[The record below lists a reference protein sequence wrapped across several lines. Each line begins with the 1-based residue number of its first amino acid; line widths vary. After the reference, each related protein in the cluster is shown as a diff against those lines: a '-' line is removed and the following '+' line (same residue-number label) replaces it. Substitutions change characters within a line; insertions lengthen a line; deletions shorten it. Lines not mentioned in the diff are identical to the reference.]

1 MKLLMATLGAL
12 FAAVAAAVEVDTLN
26 GSNLLGLV
34 RITSDAEYLPIA
46 VDCGAVGWD
55 DAAPSA
61 DALVLTA
68 GLKPGD
74 SLYVYDRVNAQYR
87 VFDLVRNEDGDEW
100 RGRNVVHVSD
110 GQAAEVAGAAA
121 GDTPLAV
128 GYGVWLHRPGAATRA
143 NRTVLVVGQVLTSR
157 VTVELAAAAPAGKAF
172 GQTLFGV
179 PATAAGDF
187 RLNGGEVNWAAAGA
201 AAGDEIRV
209 PQADGSLAT
218 IRFNGAKWTRRYY
231 TIVNGVKRLKT
242 DTDPALT
249 AGTAAWYARKAG
261 GGAMSV
267 TWEAL

>member
-1 MKLLMATLGAL
+1 MKLSMAMLGAL

-46 VDCGAVGWD
+46 VACGAVGWG

-74 SLYVYDRVNAQYR
+74 SLYVYDRAKAQYR

-100 RGRNVVHVSD
+100 QGRNVVHVSD
-110 GQAAEVAGAAA
+110 GQAEEVAGAAA

-143 NRTVLVVGQVLTSR
+143 NQTVLVVGQVLKSK
-157 VTVELAAAAPAGKAF
+157 VTVELAAAPAGKAF

-179 PATAAGDF
+179 PATATGDF
-187 RLNGGEVNWAAAGA
+187 HLNGGAVNWAAAGA

-218 IRFNGAKWTRRYY
+218 IRFDGTKWTRRYY
-231 TIVNGVKRLKT
+231 IVVNGIKRLRI
-242 DTDPALT
+242 DPDPALA

>member
-1 MKLLMATLGAL
+1 MKLSMATLCAL
-12 FAAVAAAVEVDTLN
+12 FAAVAAAVEVETVN

-46 VDCGAVGWD
+46 VACGAVGWG

-68 GLKPGD
+68 GLQPGD

-110 GQAAEVAGAAA
+110 GQAEEAEGAAA
-121 GDTPLAV
+121 VDTPLAV
-128 GYGVWLHRPGAATRA
+128 GYGVWLHRPGAAKRA
-143 NRTVLVVGQVLTSR
+143 NQTVLVVGQVLTSK
-157 VTVELAAAAPAGKAF
+157 VTVELAAAPAGKAF

-179 PATAAGDF
+179 PATATGDF
-187 RLNGGEVNWAAAGA
+187 HLNGGAVDWAAAGA

-209 PQADGSLAT
+209 PQADGSLTT
-218 IRFNGAKWTRRYY
+218 IRFDGTKWTRRYY

-242 DTDPALT
+242 DNNPALT

>member
-1 MKLLMATLGAL
+1 MKLSMAMLGVL
-12 FAAVAAAVEVDTLN
+12 FAAVAAAVEVETLN

-34 RITSDAEYLPIA
+34 RIASDAEYLPIA
-46 VDCGAVGWD
+46 VACGAVGRG

-68 GLKPGD
+68 GLEPGD
-74 SLYVYDRVNAQYR
+74 SLYVYDRANAQYR

-110 GQAAEVAGAAA
+110 GQAEEVAGAAA

-128 GYGVWLHRPGAATRA
+128 GYGVWLHRPGAAKRA
-143 NRTVLVVGQVLTSR
+143 NQTVLVVGQVLRSK
-157 VTVELAAAAPAGKAF
+157 VTVELAAAPAGKAF

-179 PATAAGDF
+179 PATATGDF
-187 RLNGGEVNWAAAGA
+187 RLNGGAVDWTAAGA

-209 PQADGSLAT
+209 PQADGSLVT

-242 DTDPALT
+242 DPDPTLT

>member
-1 MKLLMATLGAL
+1 MKLSMAMLGAL
-12 FAAVAAAVEVDTLN
+12 FAAGAAAVEVETLN

-46 VDCGAVGWD
+46 VACGAVGRG
-55 DAAPSA
+55 DAPPSA

-68 GLKPGD
+68 GLEPGD

-110 GQAAEVAGAAA
+110 GQAEEVAGAAA

-128 GYGVWLHRPGAATRA
+128 GYGVWLHRPGAATRT
-143 NRTVLVVGQVLTSR
+143 NRTVLVVGQVLTSK
-157 VTVELAAAAPAGKAF
+157 VTVELAAAPAGKAF
-172 GQTLFGV
+172 GQTRFGV
-179 PATAAGDF
+179 PATAEGDF
-187 RLNGGEVNWAAAGA
+187 RLNGGAVNWAAAGA

-218 IRFNGAKWTRRYY
+218 IRFDGAKWTRRYY
-231 TIVNGVKRLKT
+231 TIVNGIKRLQT
-242 DTDPALT
+242 DNNPALT

>member
-1 MKLLMATLGAL
+1 MKLSMAMLGAL
-12 FAAVAAAVEVDTLN
+12 FAAVAAAVEVETLN

-46 VDCGAVGWD
+46 VACGAVGQG

-68 GLKPGD
+68 GLDPGD
-74 SLYVYDRVNAQYR
+74 SLYVYDRANAQYR

-110 GQAAEVAGAAA
+110 GQAEEVAGAAA

-143 NRTVLVVGQVLTSR
+143 NRTVLVVGQVLTSE
-157 VTVELAAAAPAGKAF
+157 VTVELAAAPAGKAF

-179 PATAAGDF
+179 PATATGDF
-187 RLNGGEVNWAAAGA
+187 RLNGVDWAAAGA

-218 IRFNGAKWTRRYY
+218 IRFDGATWTRRYY
-231 TIVNGVKRLKT
+231 TIVNGIKRLKT
-242 DTDPALT
+242 DTDPTLVV
-249 AGTAAWYARKAG
+249 GTAAWYARKAG
-261 GGAMSV
+261 CGAMSV

>member
-1 MKLLMATLGAL
+1 MKLSMAMLGAL

-46 VDCGAVGWD
+46 VACGAVGWG

-68 GLKPGD
+68 GLQPGD
-74 SLYVYDRVNAQYR
+74 SLYVYDRANAQYR

-110 GQAAEVAGAAA
+110 GQAEEVAGAAA

-143 NRTVLVVGQVLTSR
+143 NQTVLVVGQVLTSK
-157 VTVELAAAAPAGKAF
+157 VTVKLAAAPAGKAF

-179 PATAAGDF
+179 PATATGDF
-187 RLNGGEVNWAAAGA
+187 QLNGGAVDWADAGA

-218 IRFNGAKWTRRYY
+218 IRFDGTKWTRRYY
-231 TIVNGVKRLKT
+231 TIVNGIKRLKT
-242 DTDPALT
+242 DTDPMLT

>member
-1 MKLLMATLGAL
+1 MKLLMATLGVL
-12 FAAVAAAVEVDTLN
+12 FAAVATAVEVDTLN

-34 RITSDAEYLPIA
+34 RITSEAEYLPIA
-46 VDCGAVGWD
+46 VDCGAVGWV

-110 GQAAEVAGAAA
+110 GQAEEVAGAAA

-128 GYGVWLHRPGAATRA
+128 GYGVWLHRPGAATRT

-157 VTVELAAAAPAGKAF
+157 VTVELAAAPAGKAF

-187 RLNGGEVNWAAAGA
+187 RLNGVDWAAAGA

-218 IRFNGAKWTRRYY
+218 IRFDGTKWTRRYY
-231 TIVNGVKRLKT
+231 IVVNGIKRLQT
-242 DTDPALT
+242 DTDPTLAV
-249 AGTAAWYARKAG
+249 GTAAWYARKAG

>member
-1 MKLLMATLGAL
+1 MKLSMAMLGAL

-46 VDCGAVGWD
+46 VACGAVGWG
-55 DAAPSA
+55 DAPPSA

-68 GLKPGD
+68 GLDPGD
-74 SLYVYDRVNAQYR
+74 SLYVYDRANAQYR

-110 GQAAEVAGAAA
+110 GQAEEVAGAAA

-143 NRTVLVVGQVLTSR
+143 NRTVLVVGQVLKSK
-157 VTVELAAAAPAGKAF
+157 VTVELAAAPAGKAF

-187 RLNGGEVNWAAAGA
+187 RLNGVDWAAAGA

-218 IRFNGAKWTRRYY
+218 IRFDGAKWTRRYY
-231 TIVNGVKRLKT
+231 IVVNGIKRLKT
-242 DTDPALT
+242 DNNPTLT

>member
-1 MKLLMATLGAL
+1 MKLSMAMLGAL
-12 FAAVAAAVEVDTLN
+12 FAAVAAAVEVETLN

-34 RITSDAEYLPIA
+34 RITSEAEYLPIA
-46 VDCGAVGWD
+46 VDCGAVGWV

-68 GLKPGD
+68 GLDPGD

-110 GQAAEVAGAAA
+110 GQAEEVAGAAA

-128 GYGVWLHRPGAATRA
+128 GYGVWLHRPGAAKRA
-143 NRTVLVVGQVLTSR
+143 NQTVLVVGQVLKSE
-157 VTVELAAAAPAGKAF
+157 VTVELAAAPAGKAF

-187 RLNGGEVNWAAAGA
+187 RLNGVDWAAAGA

-209 PQADGSLAT
+209 PQADGSLVT
-218 IRFNGAKWTRRYY
+218 IRFDGTKWTRRYY

-242 DTDPALT
+242 DNNPTLT

>member
-1 MKLLMATLGAL
+1 MKLLMAMLGAL

-46 VDCGAVGWD
+46 VACGAVGWG

-68 GLKPGD
+68 GLEPGD
-74 SLYVYDRVNAQYR
+74 SLYVYDRANAQYR

-100 RGRNVVHVSD
+100 QGRNVVHVSD
-110 GQAAEVAGAAA
+110 GQAEEAAGAAA

-128 GYGVWLHRPGAATRA
+128 GYGVWLHRPGAAKRA
-143 NRTVLVVGQVLTSR
+143 NQTVLVVGQVLTSK
-157 VTVELAAAAPAGKAF
+157 VTVELAAAPAGKAF

-179 PATAAGDF
+179 PATATGDF
-187 RLNGGEVNWAAAGA
+187 RLNGGAVDWTAAGA

-218 IRFNGAKWTRRYY
+218 IRFDGTKWTRRYY
-231 TIVNGVKRLKT
+231 IVVNGIKRLKT
-242 DTDPALT
+242 DPDPALT

>member
-1 MKLLMATLGAL
+1 MKLSMAMLGVL
-12 FAAVAAAVEVDTLN
+12 FAVVAAAVEVETLN

-34 RITSDAEYLPIA
+34 RIASDAEYLPIA
-46 VDCGAVGWD
+46 VDCGAVGRG

-61 DALVLTA
+61 DALVLTV
-68 GLKPGD
+68 GLEPGD

-110 GQAAEVAGAAA
+110 GQAEVAAGAAA

-143 NRTVLVVGQVLTSR
+143 NRTVLVVGQVLKSK
-157 VTVELAAAAPAGKAF
+157 VTVELAAAPAGKAF

-179 PATAAGDF
+179 PATATGDF
-187 RLNGGEVNWAAAGA
+187 RLNGVDWAAAGA
-201 AAGDEIRV
+201 AKGDEIRV
-209 PQADGSLAT
+209 PQADGTLTT
-218 IRFNGAKWTRRYY
+218 IRFDGKKWTRRYY
-231 TIVNGVKRLKT
+231 TIINGIKRLKT
-242 DTDPALT
+242 DTDPTLT

>member
-1 MKLLMATLGAL
+1 MKLSMAMLGVL
-12 FAAVAAAVEVDTLN
+12 FAAVAAAVEVETLN

-34 RITSDAEYLPIA
+34 RIASEAEYLPIA
-46 VDCGAVGWD
+46 VDCGAVGWG

-68 GLKPGD
+68 GLAPGD

-110 GQAAEVAGAAA
+110 GQAEEVAGAAA

-128 GYGVWLHRPGAATRA
+128 GYGVWLHRPGAAKRE
-143 NRTVLVVGQVLTSR
+143 NRTVLVVGQVLKSE
-157 VTVELAAAAPAGKAF
+157 VTVELAAAPAGKAF

-179 PATAAGDF
+179 PATAEGDF
-187 RLNGGEVNWAAAGA
+187 RLNGGAVDWKAAGA

-231 TIVNGVKRLKT
+231 TIVNGIKRLQT
-242 DTDPALT
+242 DNNPALT

>member
-1 MKLLMATLGAL
+1 MKLSMAMLGVL
-12 FAAVAAAVEVDTLN
+12 FAAVAAAVEVETLN

-46 VDCGAVGWD
+46 VACGAVGRG
-55 DAAPSA
+55 DAPPSA

-68 GLKPGD
+68 GLEPGA

-100 RGRNVVHVSD
+100 QGRNVVHVSD

-121 GDTPLAV
+121 GRTPLAV

-143 NRTVLVVGQVLTSR
+143 NRTVLVVGQVLTSE
-157 VTVELAAAAPAGKAF
+157 VTVELAAAPAGKAF

-179 PATAAGDF
+179 PATAEGDF
-187 RLNGGEVNWAAAGA
+187 RLNGGAVNWAAAGA

-218 IRFNGAKWTRRYY
+218 IRFDGATWTRRYY
-231 TIVNGVKRLKT
+231 TIVNGIKRLRI
-242 DTDPALT
+242 DNNPALA

>member
-1 MKLLMATLGAL
+1 MKLSMAMLGAL

-34 RITSDAEYLPIA
+34 RITSEAEYLPIA
-46 VDCGAVGWD
+46 VDCGAVGWV

-68 GLKPGD
+68 GLDPGD

-110 GQAAEVAGAAA
+110 GQAEEVAGAAA

-128 GYGVWLHRPGAATRA
+128 GYGVWLHRPGAAKRA
-143 NRTVLVVGQVLTSR
+143 NQTVLVVGQVLRSK
-157 VTVELAAAAPAGKAF
+157 VTVELAAAPAGKAF

-187 RLNGGEVNWAAAGA
+187 RLNGVDWAAAGA

-218 IRFNGAKWTRRYY
+218 IRFDGAKWTRRYY
-231 TIVNGVKRLKT
+231 IVVNGIKRLKT
-242 DTDPALT
+242 DNNPTLT

>member
-1 MKLLMATLGAL
+1 MKLSMAMLGAL

-46 VDCGAVGWD
+46 VACGAVGWG

-68 GLKPGD
+68 GLAPGD

-110 GQAAEVAGAAA
+110 GQAEEVAGAAA

-143 NRTVLVVGQVLTSR
+143 NQTVLVVGQVLTSK
-157 VTVELAAAAPAGKAF
+157 VTVGLAAAPAGKAF

-179 PATAAGDF
+179 PVPAAGDF
-187 RLNGGEVNWAAAGA
+187 RLNGVDWKAAGA

-218 IRFNGAKWTRRYY
+218 IRFDGAKWTRRYY

-242 DTDPALT
+242 DNNPALT

-261 GGAMSV
+261 GGAMSI

>member
-1 MKLLMATLGAL
+1 MKLLMAMLGAL
-12 FAAVAAAVEVDTLN
+12 FAAGAAAVEVETLN

-46 VDCGAVGWD
+46 VACGAVGWG

-68 GLKPGD
+68 GLEPGD
-74 SLYVYDRVNAQYR
+74 SLYVYDRANAQYR

-110 GQAAEVAGAAA
+110 GQAEEVAGAAA

-128 GYGVWLHRPGAATRA
+128 GYGVWLHRPGAAKRA
-143 NRTVLVVGQVLTSR
+143 NQTVLVVGQVLTSK
-157 VTVELAAAAPAGKAF
+157 VTVELAAAPAGKAF

-179 PATAAGDF
+179 PATATGDF
-187 RLNGGEVNWAAAGA
+187 RLNGGAVNWAVAGA

-218 IRFNGAKWTRRYY
+218 IRFDGAKWTRRYY
-231 TIVNGVKRLKT
+231 TIVNGIKRLKT
-242 DTDPALT
+242 DTDPALA

>member
-1 MKLLMATLGAL
+1 MKLSMAMLGAL
-12 FAAVAAAVEVDTLN
+12 FAAVATAVEVETLN

-46 VDCGAVGWD
+46 VACGAVGRG
-55 DAAPSA
+55 DAPPSA

-68 GLKPGD
+68 GLQPGD
-74 SLYVYDRVNAQYR
+74 SLYVYDRANAQYR

-110 GQAAEVAGAAA
+110 GQAEEVAGAAA

-128 GYGVWLHRPGAATRA
+128 GYGVWLHRPGAAKRA
-143 NRTVLVVGQVLTSR
+143 NQTVLVVGQVLTSK
-157 VTVELAAAAPAGKAF
+157 VTVELAAAPAGKAF

-179 PATAAGDF
+179 PATATGDF
-187 RLNGGEVNWAAAGA
+187 HLNGGAVNWAAAGA

-218 IRFNGAKWTRRYY
+218 IRFDGAKWTRRYY
-231 TIVNGVKRLKT
+231 TIVNGIKRLKT
-242 DTDPALT
+242 DTDPALA

-267 TWEAL
+267 SWEAL

>member
-1 MKLLMATLGAL
+1 MKLLMAMLGAL
-12 FAAVAAAVEVDTLN
+12 FAAVAAAVEVETLN

-46 VDCGAVGWD
+46 VDCGAVGWV

-110 GQAAEVAGAAA
+110 GQAEEVAGAAA

-143 NRTVLVVGQVLTSR
+143 NQTVLVVGQVLTSK
-157 VTVELAAAAPAGKAF
+157 VTVELAAAPAGKAF

-179 PATAAGDF
+179 PVPATGDF
-187 RLNGGEVNWAAAGA
+187 RLHGGAVDWAAAGA

-209 PQADGSLAT
+209 PQADGSLTT
-218 IRFNGAKWTRRYY
+218 IRFDGTKWTRRYY

-242 DTDPALT
+242 DNNPALT

>member
-1 MKLLMATLGAL
+1 MKLSMATLGAL

-46 VDCGAVGWD
+46 VACGAVGRG

-68 GLKPGD
+68 GLEPGD

-110 GQAAEVAGAAA
+110 GQAEEVAGAAA

-143 NRTVLVVGQVLTSR
+143 NRTVLVVGQVLKSE
-157 VTVELAAAAPAGKAF
+157 VTVELAAAPAGKAF

-218 IRFNGAKWTRRYY
+218 IRFDGAKWTRRYY
-231 TIVNGVKRLKT
+231 TIVNGIKRLKT
-242 DTDPALT
+242 DTDPTLVV
-249 AGTAAWYARKAG
+249 GTAAWYARKAG
-261 GGAMSV
+261 SGAMSV

>member
-1 MKLLMATLGAL
+1 MKLLIATLGAL
-12 FAAVAAAVEVDTLN
+12 FAAVAAAVEVETLN

-46 VDCGAVGWD
+46 VDCGAVGRG
-55 DAAPSA
+55 DAPPSA

-74 SLYVYDRVNAQYR
+74 SLYVYDRANAQYR

-100 RGRNVVHVSD
+100 RGRNVVHVND
-110 GQAAEVAGAAA
+110 GQAEEAAGAAA

-143 NRTVLVVGQVLTSR
+143 NRTVLVVGQVLKSG
-157 VTVELAAAAPAGKAF
+157 VTVELAAASAGKAF

-179 PATAAGDF
+179 PATATGDF
-187 RLNGGEVNWAAAGA
+187 LLNGGAVDWVAAGA

-209 PQADGSLAT
+209 PQTDGSLAT

-231 TIVNGVKRLKT
+231 TIVNGIKRLKT
-242 DTDPALT
+242 DTDPTLA

-261 GGAMSV
+261 CGAMSV

>member
-1 MKLLMATLGAL
+1 MKLSMAMLGAL
-12 FAAVAAAVEVDTLN
+12 FAAVAAAVEVETLN

-46 VDCGAVGWD
+46 VDCGAVGRG

-68 GLKPGD
+68 GLEPGD

-100 RGRNVVHVSD
+100 QGRNVVHVSD
-110 GQAAEVAGAAA
+110 GQAEEVAGAAA
-121 GDTPLAV
+121 VDTPLAV

-143 NRTVLVVGQVLTSR
+143 NRTVLVVGQVLTSK
-157 VTVELAAAAPAGKAF
+157 VTVELAAAPAGKAF

-179 PATAAGDF
+179 PATAEGDF
-187 RLNGGEVNWAAAGA
+187 RLNGVDWAAAGA

-218 IRFNGAKWTRRYY
+218 IRFDGAKWTRRYY
-231 TIVNGVKRLKT
+231 TIDNGIKRLKT
-242 DTDPALT
+242 DTDPTLVV
-249 AGTAAWYARKAG
+249 GTAAWYARKAG
-261 GGAMSV
+261 SGAMSV

>member
-1 MKLLMATLGAL
+1 MKLSMAMLGAL

-34 RITSDAEYLPIA
+34 RITSEAEYLPIA
-46 VDCGAVGWD
+46 VDCGAVGWV

-68 GLKPGD
+68 GLDPGD
-74 SLYVYDRVNAQYR
+74 SLYVYDRANAQYR

-110 GQAAEVAGAAA
+110 GQAEEVAGAAA

-128 GYGVWLHRPGAATRA
+128 GYGVWLHRPGAAKRA
-143 NRTVLVVGQVLTSR
+143 NQTVLVVGQVLTSK
-157 VTVELAAAAPAGKAF
+157 VTVELAAAPAGKAF

-187 RLNGGEVNWAAAGA
+187 RLNGVDWAAAGA

-209 PQADGSLAT
+209 PQADGSLTT
-218 IRFNGAKWTRRYY
+218 IRFDGTKWTRRYY
-231 TIVNGVKRLKT
+231 TIVNGIKRLKT
-242 DTDPALT
+242 DTDPTLT

>member
-1 MKLLMATLGAL
+1 MKLLMAMLGAL

-46 VDCGAVGWD
+46 VACGAVGWG
-55 DAAPSA
+55 DAPPSA

-68 GLKPGD
+68 GLVPGD

-87 VFDLVRNEDGDEW
+87 VFDLVRNEDGYEW

-110 GQAAEVAGAAA
+110 GQAEEAAGAAA

-143 NRTVLVVGQVLTSR
+143 NQTVLVVGQVLKSE
-157 VTVELAAAAPAGKAF
+157 VTVELAAAPAGKAF

-179 PATAAGDF
+179 PATAGGDF
-187 RLNGGEVNWAAAGA
+187 RLNGVDWAAAGA
-201 AAGDEIRV
+201 AKGDEIRV
-209 PQADGSLAT
+209 PQADGTLAT
-218 IRFNGAKWTRRYY
+218 IRFDGKKWTRRYY
-231 TIVNGVKRLKT
+231 TIVNGIKRLKT
-242 DTDPALT
+242 DTDPTLT

>member
-12 FAAVAAAVEVDTLN
+12 FAAVAAAVEVETLN

-46 VDCGAVGWD
+46 VACGAVGWG
-55 DAAPSA
+55 DAPPSA

-68 GLKPGD
+68 GLAPGD
-74 SLYVYDRVNAQYR
+74 SLYVYDRAKAQYR

-110 GQAAEVAGAAA
+110 GQAEEVAGAAA
-121 GDTPLAV
+121 VDTPLAV

-143 NRTVLVVGQVLTSR
+143 NRTVLVVGQVLKSK
-157 VTVELAAAAPAGKAF
+157 VTVELAAAPAGKAF

-179 PATAAGDF
+179 PATATGDF
-187 RLNGGEVNWAAAGA
+187 RLNGVDWAAAGA

-218 IRFNGAKWTRRYY
+218 IRFDGTKWTRRYY
-231 TIVNGVKRLKT
+231 IVVNGIKRLKT
-242 DTDPALT
+242 DADPALA

>member
-1 MKLLMATLGAL
+1 MKLLMAMLGAL

-46 VDCGAVGWD
+46 VACGAVGRG

-68 GLKPGD
+68 GLEPGD

-87 VFDLVRNEDGDEW
+87 VFDRVRNEDGYEW

-110 GQAAEVAGAAA
+110 GQAEEVASAAA

-128 GYGVWLHRPGAATRA
+128 GYGVWLHRPGAAKRA
-143 NRTVLVVGQVLTSR
+143 NQTVLVVGQVLTSK
-157 VTVELAAAAPAGKAF
+157 VTVELAAAPAGKAF

-179 PATAAGDF
+179 PVPATGDF
-187 RLNGGEVNWAAAGA
+187 HLNGGAVNWAAAGA

-218 IRFNGAKWTRRYY
+218 IRFDGTKWTRRYY
-231 TIVNGVKRLKT
+231 IVVNGIKRLRI
-242 DTDPALT
+242 DPDPALA

>member
-1 MKLLMATLGAL
+1 MKLLMAMLGAL
-12 FAAVAAAVEVDTLN
+12 FAAVAAAVEVETLN

-46 VDCGAVGWD
+46 VDCGAVGWG

-74 SLYVYDRVNAQYR
+74 SLYVYDRANAQYR

-110 GQAAEVAGAAA
+110 GQAEEVAGAAA

-143 NRTVLVVGQVLTSR
+143 NRTVLVVGQVLKSE
-157 VTVELAAAAPAGKAF
+157 VTVELAAAPAGKAF

-179 PATAAGDF
+179 PATATGDF
-187 RLNGGEVNWAAAGA
+187 RLNGVDWAAAGA

-218 IRFNGAKWTRRYY
+218 IRFDGTKWTRRYY
-231 TIVNGVKRLKT
+231 IVVNGIKRLKT
-242 DTDPALT
+242 DTDPTLVV
-249 AGTAAWYARKAG
+249 GTAAWYARKAG

>member
-1 MKLLMATLGAL
+1 MKLLMATLGVL
-12 FAAVAAAVEVDTLN
+12 FAAVAAAVEVETLN

-46 VDCGAVGWD
+46 VACGAVGWG

-68 GLKPGD
+68 GLEPGD
-74 SLYVYDRVNAQYR
+74 SLYVYDRANAQYR

-110 GQAAEVAGAAA
+110 GQAEEAAGAAA

-143 NRTVLVVGQVLTSR
+143 NRTVLVVGQVLTSK
-157 VTVELAAAAPAGKAF
+157 VTVELAAAPAGKAF

-187 RLNGGEVNWAAAGA
+187 RLNGGAVDWAAAGA

-218 IRFNGAKWTRRYY
+218 IRFDGAKWTRRYY
-231 TIVNGVKRLKT
+231 TIVNGIKRLQT
-242 DTDPALT
+242 DNNPALA

>member
-1 MKLLMATLGAL
+1 MKLSMAMLGAL

-34 RITSDAEYLPIA
+34 RIASEAEYLPIA
-46 VDCGAVGWD
+46 VACGAVGWG

-110 GQAAEVAGAAA
+110 GQAEEVAGAAA
-121 GDTPLAV
+121 VDTPLAV

-143 NRTVLVVGQVLTSR
+143 NRTVLVVGQVLTSK
-157 VTVELAAAAPAGKAF
+157 VTVELAAAPAGKAF

-179 PATAAGDF
+179 PATATGDF
-187 RLNGGEVNWAAAGA
+187 RLNGGAVDWAAAGA

-218 IRFNGAKWTRRYY
+218 IRFNGANWTRRYY
-231 TIVNGVKRLKT
+231 TLVNGIKRLQT
-242 DTDPALT
+242 DNNPALA

-267 TWEAL
+267 SWEVL

>member
-1 MKLLMATLGAL
+1 MKLLMAMLGVL
-12 FAAVAAAVEVDTLN
+12 FAAVAAAVEVETLN

-46 VDCGAVGWD
+46 VACGAVGRS

-74 SLYVYDRVNAQYR
+74 SLYVYDRSKAQYR

-110 GQAAEVAGAAA
+110 GQAEQAAGAAA

-143 NRTVLVVGQVLTSR
+143 NRTVLVVGQVLTSK
-157 VTVELAAAAPAGKAF
+157 VTVELAAAPAGKAF

-179 PATAAGDF
+179 PVPATGDF
-187 RLNGGEVNWAAAGA
+187 KLNGGAVDWKAAGA

-218 IRFNGAKWTRRYY
+218 IRFNGATWTRRYY
-231 TIVNGVKRLKT
+231 TVVNGIKRLKT
-242 DTDPALT
+242 DADPALT

>member
-1 MKLLMATLGAL
+1 MKLSMAMLGVL
-12 FAAVAAAVEVDTLN
+12 FAAVAAAVEVETLN

-46 VDCGAVGWD
+46 VACGAVGRG
-55 DAAPSA
+55 DAPPSA

-68 GLKPGD
+68 GLEPGD

-110 GQAAEVAGAAA
+110 GQAEEVAGAAA

-143 NRTVLVVGQVLTSR
+143 NRTVLVVGQVLKSE
-157 VTVELAAAAPAGKAF
+157 VTVELAAAPAGKVF

-179 PATAAGDF
+179 PATATGDF
-187 RLNGGEVNWAAAGA
+187 RLNGVDWAAAGA

-209 PQADGSLAT
+209 PQADGTLAT
-218 IRFNGAKWTRRYY
+218 IRFDGATWTRRYY
-231 TIVNGVKRLKT
+231 TIVNGIKRLQT
-242 DTDPALT
+242 DNNPALT

-267 TWEAL
+267 SWEAL

>member
-1 MKLLMATLGAL
+1 MKLLMATLGVL
-12 FAAVAAAVEVDTLN
+12 FAGVAAAVEVDTLN

-46 VDCGAVGWD
+46 VACGAVGWG
-55 DAAPSA
+55 DAPPSA

-68 GLKPGD
+68 GLAPGD

-110 GQAAEVAGAAA
+110 GQAEEAAGAAA

-143 NRTVLVVGQVLTSR
+143 NRTVLVVGQVLTSGVR
-157 VTVELAAAAPAGKAF
+157 VELAAAPAGKAF

-179 PATAAGDF
+179 PATATGDF
-187 RLNGGEVNWAAAGA
+187 RLNGVDWAAAGA

-218 IRFNGAKWTRRYY
+218 IRFDGTKWTRRYY
-231 TIVNGVKRLKT
+231 IVVNGIKRLKT
-242 DTDPALT
+242 DADPALA